1 MTKLKVLIVED
12 DHLVRSFAAE
22 LLDEAGFEVVEARNA
37 QEALMKLQHEDGFRV
52 LFTDV
57 DMPPGDNGVELARKV
72 HQQWPHI
79 GLVVTSG
86 HSMFADSELPDS
98 GRFIAKP
105 ARPDV
110 LLKVIEQAAQPH

>member
-1 MTKLKVLIVED
+1 MTKLKVLLVED
-12 DHLVRSFAAE
+12 DPLVRAFAAE

-37 QEALMKLQHEDGFRV
+37 REALSKLQREDGIRV

-57 DMPPGDNGVELARKV
+57 DMPPGVNGVELARKV
-72 HQQWPHI
+72 HERWPHI

-86 HSMFADSELPDS
+86 HSMFADSELPDA

-105 ARPDV
+105 ARPEV
-110 LLKVIEQAAQPH
+110 LVRVIEQAARAH